1 MATTAISSNYWTATA
16 HHVQQHQ
23 DPKYVYDDCGIKHR
37 INPED
42 ANDLQPCEPWCTSC
56 GYPPHICDPYFTRCT
71 GTKLGHWE
79 AQPKGDATSEETPMT
94 PDTAEVVVLTTGAWY
109 LGWNAKRWTPI
120 PRFEEQW
127 TLAKTPQERASLL
140 AFYSPNAS
148 LTLTHYQQSILMN
161 VTLPATTSDNPD
173 AELTFCDGTIRKR
186 VCDFAYCVEDSEGD
200 GYWYCDACRNF
211 ATQQEQ
217 EQDED

>member
-1 MATTAISSNYWTATA
+1 MQRKHPPQRHTHAPTMAFETSFNS
-16 HHVQQHQ
+16 
-23 DPKYVYDDCGIKHR
+23 
-37 INPED
+37 
-42 ANDLQPCEPWCTSC
+42 QPLYYSGRHLPL
-56 GYPPHICDPYFTRCT
+56 F
-71 GTKLGHWE
+71 
-79 AQPKGDATSEETPMT
+79 AQPKGDATPEETPMT

-148 LTLTHYQQSILMN
+148 LTLTHYQQSILMT

-217 EQDED
+217 DED